1 MPKLQELRERLNL
14 TQEEL
19 AERSG
24 ISVRTIQR
32 IEAGMEPKGHT
43 LKTLAKAL
51 GIEENELLEKN
62 DESDG
67 INYTLLKLINISSL
81 PFTFIPPANIALP
94 LIIMLTKKQFNSLT
108 KQVVSVQILWTILSV
123 IIFMISSLMKNWFS
137 LGSKFILIIM
147 ILLIL
152 ANVFIIL
159 VNAAEIDK
167 NKKLYIKLN
176 FSII

>member
-1 MPKLQELRERLNL
+1 M
-14 TQEEL
+14 
-19 AERSG
+19 
-24 ISVRTIQR
+24 RTIQR
-32 IEAGMEPKGHT
+32 IEAGTEPKGHT

-51 GIEENELLEKN
+51 GLKENELLEKN

-81 PFTFIPPANIALP
+81 PFAFIPPANIALP
-94 LIIMLTKKQFNSLT
+94 IIIMLTKKQFNPLT
-108 KQVVSVQILWTILSV
+108 KQVVSVQILWAVLSV

-152 ANVFIIL
+152 ANVFFIL
-159 VNAAEIDK
+159 INAAEIDK

-176 FSII
+176 FSLI